1 MLHKSILGLALVA
14 GLLVSPAH
22 AGGSQIDGKWARDK
36 ALCSLTKNATG
47 EGVVT
52 IKGLSYSEYESS
64 CKIVR
69 MSVPR
74 SSVYQLRLQCSNE
87 GEMGNSVLYM
97 ELINSNHAITSWGTE
112 GKEQGDLY
120 RCK

>member
-1 MLHKSILGLALVA
+1 MRLNRILGLALAA
-14 GLLVSPAH
+14 GLLVTPAL
-22 AGGSQIDGKWARDK
+22 AGGAQIDGKWSRDK
-36 ALCSLTKNATG
+36 ALCSLTKNKTG

-74 SSVYQLRLQCSNE
+74 SSVYKLQLHCDNE
-87 GEMGNSVLYM
+87 GEMGDSVLYM
-97 ELINSNHAITSWGTE
+97 ELVNSNHAITSWGTE
-112 GKEQGDLY
+112 GKELGDLY